1 MVEGFLVNYSD
12 LSMMALMVAFG
23 IFVVIGM
30 GIGFVSGFFGIG
42 GGTILVPILLNLGFD
57 IKSAIGI
64 SVLQMFMG
72 ALFGSYVNYKNKK
85 LVLNDGIIV
94 GIGGLVGASFS
105 GLIVANTPS
114 IVLKLVVLFMLL
126 VAIIKFFKSDV
137 QNPNPQEISKVIMFV
152 VGVFV
157 GAAAIS
163 VGLGGAFLLTPIFVG
178 FFKIDIKKAVSIGLF
193 FVVFSSFAGLI
204 SLGSAGLVDYKTGLM
219 IGIGSIM
226 GVYFGVKVGHRADKQ
241 IQKKLALGL
250 YIIMF
255 ILMVKNIA
263 FDYL

>member
-1 MVEGFLVNYSD
+1 MVSEFN
-12 LSMMALMVAFG
+12 LMIFDNVFAISAAMSFA

-114 IVLKLVVLFMLL
+114 IVLKLAVLFMLM
-126 VAIIKFFKSDV
+126 VAIVKFFKTDV
-137 QNPNPQEISKVIMFV
+137 QNPNPKEISKPIMFC
-152 VGVFV
+152 VGLFV
-157 GAAAIS
+157 GAVAIS
-163 VGLGGAFLLTPIFVG
+163 VGLGGALFLTPIFVG
-178 FFKIDIKKAVSIGLF
+178 FLKMDIKKAVSIGLF

-204 SLGSAGLVDYKTGLM
+204 SLANADLVDYKTGLM
-219 IGIGSIM
+219 IGIGSII
-226 GVYFGVKVGHRADKQ
+226 GVYFGVKAGHRVDKQ

-255 ILMVKNIA
+255 ILMVKNI
-263 FDYL
+263 LS

>member
-1 MVEGFLVNYSD
+1 MVGEFSLIMFDNMP
-12 LSMMALMVAFG
+12 MMAIITAFI
-23 IFVVIGM
+23 IFVLIGM

-114 IVLKLVVLFMLL
+114 IVLKLAVLFMLL
-126 VAIIKFFKSDV
+126 VAIIKFFKADV
-137 QNPNPQEISKVIMFV
+137 QNTNPKEISKPIMFG

-157 GAAAIS
+157 GAVAIS
-163 VGLGGAFLLTPIFVG
+163 VGLGGALFLTPIFVG
-178 FFKIDIKKAVSIGLF
+178 FLKMDIKKAVSIGLF

-204 SLGSAGLVDYKTGLM
+204 SLANADLVDYKTGLM
-219 IGIGSIM
+219 IGIGSII
-226 GVYFGVKVGHRADKQ
+226 GVYFGVKVGHRVDKQ

-255 ILMVKNIA
+255 ILMIKNIV
-263 FDYL
+263 F